1 MLVKSGD
8 AAKCSR
14 LQLPDDGI
22 NVKRFDRPKKYL
34 GIIFKSIKPIF
45 GQSKR
50 VHGKIS
56 GNMACPKSLYGSR
69 VVRYLYQ
76 SKTQL
81 NVFIQP
87 LLDLDFKEK
96 NCAIFFHLYVMQLFS
111 VYATVA
117 HLICTLRTGIE
128 RYPVKST
135 QIFMGCTLI
144 FLGCHHTLIFLGHIF
159 SF

>member
-1 MLVKSGD
+1 MLVKSSD

-69 VVRYLYQ
+69 AVSQLEQDTIECVYL
-76 SKTQL
+76 
-81 NVFIQP
+81 
-87 LLDLDFKEK
+87 
-96 NCAIFFHLYVMQLFS
+96 A
-111 VYATVA
+111 
-117 HLICTLRTGIE
+117 
-128 RYPVKST
+128 
-135 QIFMGCTLI
+135 
-144 FLGCHHTLIFLGHIF
+144 
-159 SF
+159 SFRFRFRL

>member
-56 GNMACPKSLYGSR
+56 GNMACPKSLYVESGSE
-69 VVRYLYQ
+69 VSLLEQDTIECVYLA
-76 SKTQL
+76 S
-81 NVFIQP
+81 
-87 LLDLDFKEK
+87 FK
-96 NCAIFFHLYVMQLFS
+96 FRFRF
-111 VYATVA
+111 
-117 HLICTLRTGIE
+117 
-128 RYPVKST
+128 
-135 QIFMGCTLI
+135 
-144 FLGCHHTLIFLGHIF
+144 
-159 SF
+159 